1 MKLTQRID
9 MKLNFISEQ
18 DDGTQI
24 SVMTEA
30 EGLTAIFDVFK
41 NFLKANGFD
50 PEVFDFNNEHLDF
63 DE

>member
-1 MKLTQRID
+1 

-24 SVMTEA
+24 FVMTEA

-63 DE
+63 DEE

>member
-1 MKLTQRID
+1 

>member
-1 MKLTQRID
+1 

-24 SVMTEA
+24 YVMTEA
-30 EGLTAIFDVFK
+30 ESLSAIFDVFK

-50 PEVFDFNNEHLDF
+50 PEVYDFNNEQLEF
-63 DE
+63 DEE

>member
-1 MKLTQRID
+1 

-24 SVMTEA
+24 YVMTEA

-63 DE
+63 DEE